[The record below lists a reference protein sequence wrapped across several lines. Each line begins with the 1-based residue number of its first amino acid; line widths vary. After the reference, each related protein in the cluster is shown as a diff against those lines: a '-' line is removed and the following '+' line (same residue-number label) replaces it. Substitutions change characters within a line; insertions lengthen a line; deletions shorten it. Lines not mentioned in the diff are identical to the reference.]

1 MSWLKDAY
9 QKRIEDAFWKA
20 PNLGVG
26 YAFDEIG
33 LILAELEE
41 RISRLEEKNETH
53 R

>member
-9 QKRIEDAFWKA
+9 QKRIEDAFWTKQVI
-20 PNLGVG
+20 GT
-26 YAFDEIG
+26 AFDEVG

-41 RISRLEEKNETH
+41 RISRLEEKNETN